1 LVDVLKEVIRLREEG
16 KEGVLI
22 TVVEKIGSGPSRV
35 GDKMLVKP
43 DGSKLGTVGG
53 GTLEQ
58 IAVKRAL
65 SILKEKK
72 NLLEKYDLSGE
83 GDKGAVRS
91 SMLCG
96 GNVSLFYEYIGT
108 GPRVYIFGAGH
119 VGKAL
124 VYHLRKLNYFITVID
139 SRKDILEDLEGA
151 HKKILTGYEK
161 AIEDIE
167 IPEGSFFV
175 ITTHSHVTDYTV
187 LKKIYEADGK
197 PCYIGLVAS
206 PNKASTL
213 VKRLR
218 SELKKDIDLN
228 ILYTPVGLDIGG
240 ETPHEIAISII
251 SEMQAV
257 RYGKSGHHHLKM
269 EWSSS

>member
-1 LVDVLKEVIRLREEG
+1 LVDVLREVIKLREEG

-43 DGSKLGTVGG
+43 DGSKTGTVGG

-65 SILKEKK
+65 SLLKERK

-83 GDKGAVRS
+83 GDKNAVKS
-91 SMLCG
+91 GMLCG
-96 GNVSLFYEYIGT
+96 GNVTLFYEYIGT

-124 VYHLRKLNYFITVID
+124 VYHLRKLDYFITVLD
-139 SRKDILEDLEGA
+139 SRKEILDELEGA
-151 HKKILTGYEK
+151 HEKILTGYEK
-161 AIEDIE
+161 AFEDRE
-167 IPEGSFFV
+167 IPEGSFFI

-187 LKKIYEADGK
+187 LKKIYEAHVK
-197 PCYIGLVAS
+197 PSYIGLVAS
-206 PNKASTL
+206 PNKARTL
-213 VKRLR
+213 IERLR
-218 SELKKDIDLN
+218 KELGKGLNLN

-257 RYGKSGHHHLKM
+257 RYGKSGHRHLKM